1 MHAFNHANENS
12 VSLECCQRLSCMAG
26 LANGLIH
33 ELHNSLGALRSN
45 ANALQLKK
53 VKQNEQHFGYMQDAL
68 ARTHF
73 LTEILRLYTR
83 DSLVC
88 IQTVK
93 ILPIIEDALRSIQA
107 TPEFQNIECIWKHSP
122 VRQHAVRTNQDLL
135 HKAIYALLQN
145 ACESLGPQKR
155 QVILSLKEND
165 QDVYHSGKMT
175 MGCHVTGCSYL
186 QVTIEDK
193 GCGIPDGDIPCIFDP
208 FYTTKMRAKGLGLAY
223 VVGLVQ
229 KTNALLTC
237 HTSLQ
242 KGTAFTL
249 SLPMES

>member
-1 MHAFNHANENS
+1 MPSTNHTYKS
-12 VSLECCQRLSCMAG
+12 PCSKECSQRLSCMAG

-33 ELHNSLGALRSN
+33 ELHNGLGAISSN
-45 ANALQLKK
+45 AKALQLKK
-53 VKQNEQHFGYMQDAL
+53 SKPNEKHVAYLQNAL
-68 ARTHF
+68 ERTHF
-73 LTEILRLYTR
+73 LTDILRLYTR
-83 DSLVC
+83 DALVS

-93 ILPIIEDALRSIQA
+93 VFPIIENALKAIQA
-107 TPEFQNIECIWKHSP
+107 MPEFQDVEFVWKHSP
-122 VRQHAVRTNQDLL
+122 ARQHAVQTNQDLL
-135 HKAIYALLQN
+135 QKSIQTLLQN
-145 ACESLGPQKR
+145 ACESLSQQKR

-165 QDVYHSGKMT
+165 QNVYQSGNMT
-175 MGCHVTGCSYL
+175 IGCYTSGCNYL
-186 QVTIEDK
+186 QITIEDK
-193 GCGIPDGDIPCIFDP
+193 GCGIPTGNIPCIFDP

-237 HTSLQ
+237 QTSLQ